1 MSKLKELNKTQPY
14 MTTTCQIVF
23 SNKFNPLEVYDMLFN
38 DETLRALFES
48 RWVLCR
54 IGEYPMSRYD
64 YDRFITKFDRPF
76 VFMDTIVEMDHTY
89 QGNITVPTHYEPMFR
104 SLEHPVIHPVVI
116 SNAESMTGF
125 RIAYFVVYDR
135 SELISTNI
143 YSGKW
148 WDYGKE
154 DKNET

>member
-14 MTTTCQIVF
+14 MTTNCQLVF

-38 DETLRALFES
+38 DEILRSLFES

-64 YDRFITKFDRPF
+64 YDRFITKFSRPC

-89 QGNITVPTHYEPMFR
+89 QGNITVPTQYEPMFR

-116 SNAESMTGF
+116 SNTESMTGF